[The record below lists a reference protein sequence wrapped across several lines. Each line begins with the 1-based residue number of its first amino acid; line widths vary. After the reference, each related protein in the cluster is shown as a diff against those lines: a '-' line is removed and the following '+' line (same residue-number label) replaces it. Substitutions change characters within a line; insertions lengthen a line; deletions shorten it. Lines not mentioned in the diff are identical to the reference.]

1 MNEPSNKK
9 LYQKV
14 KKKITASNP
23 KHSAYR
29 SASIVKQYKSELK
42 KISPNKKP
50 YTGKKPKEGLSRWF
64 DEKWTNQRG
73 GVGYK
78 SDSDVYRPNVRVSKK
93 TPTTFSELSKSRINK
108 AQLEKKRR
116 GRVSKF

>member
-1 MNEPSNKK
+1 MNEPSDKK

-23 KHSAYR
+23 KHGAYR
-29 SASIVKQYKSELK
+29 SASIVKEYKSELK

-64 DEKWTNQRG
+64 DEKWSNQRG

-93 TPTTFSELSKSRINK
+93 TPTTFSELSKSRLNK
-108 AQLEKKRR
+108 AQIEKKRK

>member
-50 YTGKKPKEGLSRWF
+50 IK
-64 DEKWTNQRG
+64 
-73 GVGYK
+73 GVGLVISLIVMYI
-78 SDSDVYRPNVRVSKK
+78 V
-93 TPTTFSELSKSRINK
+93 LM
-108 AQLEKKRR
+108 LEYQKRHQQH
-116 GRVSKF
+116 SLNYLNQE